1 MIAMKLETPDKIRKL
16 QRALY
21 TSAKREPE
29 FRFYALYDKTYR
41 KDILAHAYAQCRANR
56 GAAGPDGQSF
66 EDIERSGVEA
76 LLTQLAVQLK
86 DKTYR
91 PGPVRRV
98 YIPKSDG
105 GERPLGIPN
114 IADRVVQ
121 MAVKLV
127 LEPIYE
133 ADFDPSSYG
142 FRPERGAHQAL
153 VETRACMQEG
163 IVWVIDADVSKY
175 FDTIPHDRLMKVVAT
190 RIVDSSMLALVKLF
204 HTAPVIDEGAGG
216 GPRRPKAGVPQGGV
230 SSPLLANIY
239 LHLLD
244 RSFRKRVERGDWKGR
259 LIRYADDFVILSY
272 QEPGCQLSWLRVF
285 MTRLG
290 LELHPTKTKVVD
302 TREEGFDFLGYH
314 VSRYEGEVQLDI
326 SRRSRRNIHMRLRGF
341 TRLSFL
347 AIDEVVDRLNRYIRG
362 ARGYYYL
369 APWWSL
375 RRMDSMTAMRMARWW
390 SKKHSL
396 KQPAWSLV
404 SGSNL
409 QKRHG
414 LVTWAGRPPWDRQL
428 AWAHE

>member
-216 GPRRPKAGVPQGGV
+216 GPRRPKAGVPQGGG
-230 SSPLLANIY
+230 SSPLLAN
-239 LHLLD
+239 L
-244 RSFRKRVERGDWKGR
+244 
-259 LIRYADDFVILSY
+259 
-272 QEPGCQLSWLRVF
+272 C
-285 MTRLG
+285 
-290 LELHPTKTKVVD
+290 
-302 TREEGFDFLGYH
+302 FLGSY
-314 VSRYEGEVQLDI
+314 VAV
-326 SRRSRRNIHMRLRGF
+326 RRGIERHRSGPVE
-341 TRLSFL
+341 TS
-347 AIDEVVDRLNRYIRG
+347 
-362 ARGYYYL
+362 
-369 APWWSL
+369 
-375 RRMDSMTAMRMARWW
+375 
-390 SKKHSL
+390 
-396 KQPAWSLV
+396 SLV
-404 SGSNL
+404 SDDCWLSVRNHGHHNISWRSSHGSL
-409 QKRHG
+409 VRGQLGSCPPRHSLGVFLRGCVGIVRCVGTHGAAG
-414 LVTWAGRPPWDRQL
+414 LDRVMLGGQSVTRSRLGHSPLPVYGWYIGA
-428 AWAHE
+428 